1 MNTRRSRST
10 RNARRNWRGPTNALA
25 CGEESRVV
33 RLLGAAMIMTLIAFC
48 WFGYVAYESHHYL
61 VEVLPKFERIEE
73 LKGDVRYYDEALTM
87 SALMA
92 ASTGDLA
99 WEERYRSLDR
109 ELSAALMELGRL
121 APDASSLY
129 AASKT
134 VAANE
139 VLTKMELGSFA
150 LDKQGQRSEAMA
162 LLTSDR
168 YTETKAA
175 YSAGM
180 SDLGR
185 ALTRISRSESDRQYS
200 QMSLCLVSI
209 VLIDASVGRNLVVYC
224 PCGAPVAV
232 HDRGQ
237 NRSARNHQ
245 PGALH
250 GQGTCRGGKQGEE
263 RFPFSDEPRA
273 SHSDEL
279 GVGIWALSGRLE
291 ALRRAAARP

>member
-1 MNTRRSRST
+1 
-10 RNARRNWRGPTNALA
+10 
-25 CGEESRVV
+25 
-33 RLLGAAMIMTLIAFC
+33 MIMTLIAFC

-209 VLIDASVGRNLVVYC
+209 VLLTPLLVGTWWFTVRAAHQWQSTIEDRTVALATTNQELYMAKELAEEASREK
-224 PCGAPVAV
+224 
-232 HDRGQ
+232 
-237 NRSARNHQ
+237 SAFLSRMSHELRTPMNSVLGFGLFLEDSKLCAEQ
-245 PGALH
+245 RRDL
-250 GQGTCRGGKQGEE
+250 E
-263 RFPFSDEPRA
+263 RV
-273 SHSDEL
+273 L
-279 GVGIWALSGRLE
+279 LSGRQML
-291 ALRRAAARP
+291 ALIDQLMEMADDAA